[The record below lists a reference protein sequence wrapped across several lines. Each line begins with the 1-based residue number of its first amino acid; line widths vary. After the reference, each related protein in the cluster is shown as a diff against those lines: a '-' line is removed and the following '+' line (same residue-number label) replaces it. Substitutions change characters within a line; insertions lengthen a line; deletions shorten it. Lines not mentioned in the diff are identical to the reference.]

1 MKQLLAFI
9 LKQQALLAIKR
20 TRPLIIAITGSYGK
34 TSAKDALTLAAK
46 ELFPAGSVRSAKKS
60 FNNEL
65 GIPLTILGFDAP
77 GRSIT
82 SWAKVLL
89 GGWFSN
95 VPPVLILEVGADH
108 KGEIEMWASLIK
120 PDIAVITG
128 VSPVHVANYAS
139 YEELQKEKAYLGA
152 YATQAVIINGDDD
165 AVLAMRPFKA
175 PTVTYGVRP
184 ENDIVLEV
192 GELLLRSDYA
202 YEPGELMTQFSG
214 HVHGKDCDEFMTLK
228 NATGH
233 GALIAALIAHTVIRT
248 LVKLPRFSFGTP
260 SSADIVKAIEKTW
273 KPTVGRMNPI
283 PGIKNTLILDD
294 SYNAAPTAVEHG
306 LHVLSV
312 FPNQGRK
319 IAALGRM
326 AELGNMSDELHV
338 RMGEW
343 VATSADYFV
352 AVGEESLL
360 AIESAKK
367 AGMRVDQI
375 SWFKDSKLAG
385 RFLDG
390 FIESGDV
397 IYVKGSQ
404 SARMEFVVKD
414 LFVDPAR
421 AGEFLVR
428 QEPQWFK

>member
-1 MKQLLAFI
+1 MKKLLALI
-9 LKQQALLAIKR
+9 LKKQALLAIARSK
-20 TRPLIIAITGSYGK
+20 PLIIAITGSYGK
-34 TSAKDALTLAAK
+34 TSAKDALTLAAM
-46 ELFPAGSVRSAKKS
+46 ELFPEGSVRSAKKS

-65 GIPLTILGFDAP
+65 GIPLTILGYDAP
-77 GRSIT
+77 GKSIFA
-82 SWAKVLL
+82 WVKLL
-89 GGWFSN
+89 VGGWFSQ
-95 VPPVLILEVGADH
+95 VPPLLILEVGADH

-120 PDIAVITG
+120 PDISVITG

-139 YEELQKEKAYLGA
+139 YEELQKEKSYLGV
-152 YATQAVIINGDDD
+152 YATQAVILNGDDD

-175 PTVTYGVRP
+175 PTIAFGVRS
-184 ENDIVLEV
+184 ENDCVLEV
-192 GELLLRSDYA
+192 GELMLRSDYA

-214 HVHGKDCDEFMTLK
+214 HFIGKDFNEAITLK
-228 NATGH
+228 NATGK
-233 GALIAALIAHTVIRT
+233 GALIATLIAFTAIRA
-248 LVKLPRFSFGTP
+248 LVKLPRFSFAHPGNL
-260 SSADIVKAIEKTW
+260 DIVKAIEKTW

-306 LHVLSV
+306 LYVLSV

-326 AELGNMSDELHV
+326 AELGKMSDDMHAQ
-338 RMGEW
+338 MGEW
-343 VATSADYFV
+343 VAKSADYFV
-352 AVGEESLL
+352 AVGEEALL

-390 FIESGDV
+390 FVESGDV

-428 QEPQWFK
+428 QESQWLK